1 MLKLYQNLTMC
12 YICRKKNTQKL
23 DKDNNYCKLT
33 EHCHFTG
40 KYKGAAHSI
49 WNLRFNMPNKI
60 PVVFHNGSNYDY
72 HFIIKELAKEFKSQ
86 FDYLGENT

>member
-1 MLKLYQNLTMC
+1 MEKMLKLYQDLTVC

-49 WNLRFNMPNKI
+49 
-60 PVVFHNGSNYDY
+60 
-72 HFIIKELAKEFKSQ
+72 
-86 FDYLGENT
+86 

>member
-1 MLKLYQNLTMC
+1 MLKLYQNLTVC

-23 DKDNNYCKLT
+23 VKDNNYCKLT

-49 WNLRFNMPNKI
+49 
-60 PVVFHNGSNYDY
+60 
-72 HFIIKELAKEFKSQ
+72 
-86 FDYLGENT
+86 